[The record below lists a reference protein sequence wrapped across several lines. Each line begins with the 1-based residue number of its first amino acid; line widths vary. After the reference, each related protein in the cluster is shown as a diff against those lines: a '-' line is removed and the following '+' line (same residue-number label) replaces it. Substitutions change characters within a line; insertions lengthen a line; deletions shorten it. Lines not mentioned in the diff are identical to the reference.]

1 MAGIT
6 PICSML
12 QGVGKVS
19 TPVKLYSLAVIIKV
33 VMNFALVSNVN
44 VNIRG
49 AATGTLVGFL
59 VACVIAMYVLVKATG
74 IRPNFSNAIIKPLV
88 SAILCGGGAFLTYYL
103 LGSRMNIYMATL
115 ISIVVAAIIYVL
127 AIIILRTFD
136 ENDLG
141 MIKNNET
148 LAKILAKL
156 RVLK

>member
-1 MAGIT
+1 
-6 PICSML
+6 ML

-88 SAILCGGGAFLTYYL
+88 SAILCGGGAFLT
-103 LGSRMNIYMATL
+103 
-115 ISIVVAAIIYVL
+115 V
-127 AIIILRTFD
+127 
-136 ENDLG
+136 
-141 MIKNNET
+141 K
-148 LAKILAKL
+148 
-156 RVLK
+156 